1 MDPCRREN
9 GRGRGNWKSG
19 PDTVWLSI
27 IPIYS
32 GVCCVSGQHSLVPYA
47 IPLQAWEQLGDNC
60 QEKSNKH
67 FFTDKRIGEKALPQ
81 ILIQIVHPLSG

>member
-32 GVCCVSGQHSLVPYA
+32 GVCCVIGPELLYA
-47 IPLQAWEQLGDNC
+47 IPHHAWEQLGDNC
-60 QEKSNKH
+60 HENSNKH
-67 FFTDKRIGEKALPQ
+67 FFTDKRIGKKKGNGPGLDKKKQARKP
-81 ILIQIVHPLSG
+81 